1 MVRLLQIRYVYGT
14 SFFLLQQ
21 RQLEQLHN
29 VQRMAARHD
38 EDATGGSTTPPK
50 GDGQIA
56 GPEDPSQL
64 SKNNGSIEGGGNA
77 RSAA

>member
-1 MVRLLQIRYVYGT
+1 LVRLLQIRYVYGIA
-14 SFFLLQQ
+14 FFLLQQ
-21 RQLEQLHN
+21 QQPGQLHYA
-29 VQRMAARHD
+29 QRMTARHD
-38 EDATGGSTTPPK
+38 EDATWGGTTPPK

-77 RSAA
+77 RCAA